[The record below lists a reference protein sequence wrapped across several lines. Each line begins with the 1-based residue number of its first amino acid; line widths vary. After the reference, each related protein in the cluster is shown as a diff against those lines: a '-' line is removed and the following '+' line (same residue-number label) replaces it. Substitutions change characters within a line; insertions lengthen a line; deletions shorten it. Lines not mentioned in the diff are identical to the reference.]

1 MDEIKKNVG
10 DDVLVMIFANKS
22 DILEGGEDEI

>member
-1 MDEIKKNVG
+1 MDEIKRNVG
-10 DDVLVMIFANKS
+10 DDVLIMIFANKS

>member
-10 DDVLVMIFANKS
+10 DDVLIMIFANKS